1 MTNAELI
8 AALLC
13 MPYHEPVEIE
23 TEDGVRLEITGVDR
37 IGWGIKLETTYA
49 VADSDTL
56 QDARKAI
63 SEKVQQVTE
72 MLYELSEDYG
82 DQ

>member
-1 MTNAELI
+1 MTN

-23 TEDGVRLEITGVDR
+23 MDDGVRLEIVGVDR
-37 IGWGIKLETTYA
+37 IGWGIKPDTTYA
-49 VADSDTL
+49 VVDSGDL

-63 SEKVQQVTE
+63 SERVKEVSE
-72 MLYELSEDYG
+72 ILYELSEDYG